1 MRSLERGRLGGKG
14 VILLLLLLLI
24 IIVDEED
31 FKGGIGSRGR
41 RGRRIRMEILGK
53 MGVFLG
59 EGGRREGWG
68 GVEIGR
74 DAAAFCSDLY
84 FRFFLMHY
92 ISKDTKTQTPLF
104 SQ

>member
-1 MRSLERGRLGGKG
+1 MGSFERGGLGGKR
-14 VILLLLLLLI
+14 VILLLLLLIL
-24 IIVDEED
+24 IVDED

-41 RGRRIRMEILGK
+41 TGRWIRMEIQRR

-92 ISKDTKTQTPLF
+92 ISKLSKTQTP
-104 SQ
+104 